1 MRIGAI
7 FFVTVFTIKLQ
18 FVLTDFYSSIFT
30 LTKLSENE
38 SALVTALQRFITV
51 QETEGQSVDGFLKE
65 FLLTTEKIVKNAKPI
80 HSPID
85 AFHLLKRWVD
95 DWQKCFDIALCSE
108 CTIDEPEIE
117 FNLSRSIIENLLG
130 GWPQQSDLDATVDAI
145 FRLWDV
151 YEFDLRDFLR
161 GKIFK
166 YQTEPLTPLEVIY
179 IANKA
184 EDAKNSYN
192 SIKFLEAL
200 LYEIEDGALPDSHVG
215 TTQLVRMIAS
225 AYNRNNMPW
234 KSVELLKERTKKE
247 PENKRLQND
256 LKYFESRAKSIV
268 ENVTVLEKPNTNIIM
283 LMPSTRIF
291 YEEDMIRKYK
301 ALCRKNLK
309 SQKALSKLFCFYK
322 TTAIPIFLVKAELAN
337 IKPYIYLFH
346 DVISENEID
355 FLRNTS
361 SEMLTRSTVLQD
373 TQKGT
378 MAEAENRISRTA
390 WLSDIQYP
398 KLEKITSRVKLITGL
413 ETEYKE
419 RFSNTEMYQVLNY
432 GVGGMYRPH
441 LDAMYEAAGKSSG
454 ADTIESGD
462 RIATVMFYLSD
473 VMYGGAT
480 VFPKVNARVQV
491 KKGSAAFWYN
501 MHHNGDVDTRM
512 WHAGCPVLVGS
523 KWVSNKW
530 IRENGQLFK
539 KPCELIQHFHNVVN
553 TQL

>member
-1 MRIGAI
+1 MRIDAI
-7 FFVTVFTIKLQ
+7 FFVTVFSLKFR
-18 FVLTDFYSSIFT
+18 FVLMDFYSSIFT

-38 SALVTALQRFITV
+38 SKLVTALQRFIAA
-51 QETEGQSVDGFLKE
+51 QEVEGQSIDGFVKE
-65 FLLTTEKIVKNAKPI
+65 FLKTTEKIVEDAKPI

-117 FNLSRSIIENLLG
+117 FNSSRSIIESRLG
-130 GWPQQSDLDATVDAI
+130 GWPQRSDLDATVEAI

-151 YEFDLRDFLR
+151 YEFDLRDFLH

-166 YQTEPLTPLEVIY
+166 YQTEPLTPLEAIY

-200 LYEIEDGALPDSHVG
+200 LHAIEDGTLPNSPVD
-215 TTQLVRMIAS
+215 TTKLSRMIAS

-234 KSVELLKERTKKE
+234 KSVELLKERAKEE

-256 LKYFESRAKSIV
+256 FKYFESRANSIL

-291 YEEDMIRKYK
+291 YEEEMIRKYK

-322 TTAIPIFLVKAELAN
+322 TTDIPIFFVKAELAN
-337 IKPYIYLFH
+337 KKPNIYLFH
-346 DVISENEID
+346 DVISDNEVA

-373 TQKGT
+373 LSKGT
-378 MAEAENRISRTA
+378 MDVAENRISRTA

-398 KLEKITSRVKLITGL
+398 KLKKITSRVKMITGL

-419 RFSNTEMYQVLNY
+419 RFSNSEQYQVLNY

-441 LDAMYEAAGKSSG
+441 LDALYEAASKSSG
-454 ADTIESGD
+454 PDTTESGD

-480 VFPKVNARVQV
+480 VFPKVNARVSV

-501 MHHNGDVDTRM
+501 TYLDGEVDTRM

-539 KPCELIQHFHNVVN
+539 KPCGLKQHLQD
-553 TQL
+553 TKL

>member
-1 MRIGAI
+1 MRIDAI
-7 FFVTVFTIKLQ
+7 FFVTVFSLKFR
-18 FVLTDFYSSIFT
+18 FVLMDFYSSIFT

-38 SALVTALQRFITV
+38 SKLISALQRFIAE
-51 QETEGQSVDGFLKE
+51 QEVEGQSIDGFLKE
-65 FLLTTEKIVKNAKPI
+65 FLKTTEKIAEDAKPI

-117 FNLSRSIIENLLG
+117 FNSSRSIIESRLG
-130 GWPQQSDLDATVDAI
+130 GWPQRSDLDATVEAI

-151 YEFDLRDFLR
+151 YEFDLRDFLH

-184 EDAKNSYN
+184 EDAQNSYN
-192 SIKFLEAL
+192 SITFLEAL
-200 LYEIEDGALPDSHVG
+200 LHEIEDGTLPNSPVDKTKLS
-215 TTQLVRMIAS
+215 RMIAS

-234 KSVELLKERTKKE
+234 KSVELLKERAKEE

-256 LKYFESRAKSIV
+256 FKYFESRANSILD
-268 ENVTVLEKPNTNIIM
+268 NVTVLEKPNTNIIM
-283 LMPSTRIF
+283 IIPTTRIF

-301 ALCRKNLK
+301 TLCRRIMK
-309 SQKALSKLFCFYK
+309 SHRHLSRLFCFYK
-322 TTAIPIFLVKAELAN
+322 TTDIPIFRVKAELAN
-337 IKPYIYLFH
+337 IKPNIYLFH
-346 DVISENEID
+346 DVISDNEVD
-355 FLRNTS
+355 YLRNTS
-361 SEMLTRSTVLQD
+361 SEKMTRSTILED
-373 TQKGT
+373 LSKGT
-378 MAEAENRISRTA
+378 MKVAENRISMTA

-398 KLEKITSRVKLITGL
+398 ILKRITSRVKMITGL

-419 RFSNTEMYQVLNY
+419 RFSNTEQYQVVNY

-441 LDAMYEAAGKSSG
+441 LDALFEAASKSSG
-454 ADTIESGD
+454 PDTNESGE

-480 VFPKVNARVQV
+480 VFPNVKARVSV

-501 MHHNGDVDTRM
+501 THLDGEVDTRM
-512 WHAGCPVLVGS
+512 CHAGCPVLVGS

-539 KPCELIQHFHNVVN
+539 KPCGLKHHLQD
-553 TQL
+553 TKL

>member
-1 MRIGAI
+1 MRIDAI
-7 FFVTVFTIKLQ
+7 LFVIVFTIKLQ

-38 SALVTALQRFITV
+38 SRLVTALRRFIAA
-51 QETEGQSVDGFLKE
+51 QETEGQSVDGFLIE
-65 FLLTTEKIVKNAKPI
+65 FLKTTEKTVEDAKPI

-95 DWQKCFDIALCSE
+95 DWEKCFDIALCSE
-108 CTIDEPEIE
+108 CEIDEPEIE
-117 FNLSRSIIENLLG
+117 FNTSRSMVESRLG

-166 YQTEPLTPLEVIY
+166 YQTEPLTPLEVIS

-200 LYEIEDGALPDSHVG
+200 LHDIEDGALPDSPVG
-215 TTQLVRMIAS
+215 TTQLARMIAS

-234 KSVELLKERTKKE
+234 KSVDLLKERAKEE

-256 LKYFESRAKSIV
+256 FKYFESRANSIV
-268 ENVTVLEKPNTNIIM
+268 ENVTVLEKPNTNIIL
-283 LMPSTRIF
+283 LMAFTRIF
-291 YEEDMIRKYK
+291 YEEEMIRKYK

-337 IKPYIYLFH
+337 IKPNIYLFH
-346 DVISENEID
+346 DVISDNEIT
-355 FLRNTS
+355 FLQNTS

-373 TQKGT
+373 NHKGT
-378 MAEAENRISRTA
+378 MTEAENRISRT
-390 WLSDIQYP
+390 
-398 KLEKITSRVKLITGL
+398 
-413 ETEYKE
+413 
-419 RFSNTEMYQVLNY
+419 
-432 GVGGMYRPH
+432 
-441 LDAMYEAAGKSSG
+441 
-454 ADTIESGD
+454 
-462 RIATVMFYLSD
+462 
-473 VMYGGAT
+473 
-480 VFPKVNARVQV
+480 
-491 KKGSAAFWYN
+491 
-501 MHHNGDVDTRM
+501 
-512 WHAGCPVLVGS
+512 
-523 KWVSNKW
+523 
-530 IRENGQLFK
+530 
-539 KPCELIQHFHNVVN
+539 
-553 TQL
+553 

>member
-1 MRIGAI
+1 MRIDAI
-7 FFVTVFTIKLQ
+7 FFVTVFSLKFR
-18 FVLTDFYSSIFT
+18 FVLMDFYSSIFT

-38 SALVTALQRFITV
+38 SKLISALQRFIAE
-51 QETEGQSVDGFLKE
+51 QEVEGQSIDGFLKE
-65 FLLTTEKIVKNAKPI
+65 FLKTTEKIAEDAKPI

-117 FNLSRSIIENLLG
+117 FNSSRSIIESRLG
-130 GWPQQSDLDATVDAI
+130 GWPQRSDLDATVEAI

-151 YEFDLRDFLR
+151 YEFDLRDFLH

-166 YQTEPLTPLEVIY
+166 
-179 IANKA
+179 
-184 EDAKNSYN
+184 
-192 SIKFLEAL
+192 
-200 LYEIEDGALPDSHVG
+200 
-215 TTQLVRMIAS
+215 
-225 AYNRNNMPW
+225 NNMPW
-234 KSVELLKERTKKE
+234 KSVELLKERAKEE

-256 LKYFESRAKSIV
+256 FKYFESRANSILD
-268 ENVTVLEKPNTNIIM
+268 NVTVLEKPNTNIIM
-283 LMPSTRIF
+283 IIPTTRIF

-301 ALCRKNLK
+301 TLCRRIMK
-309 SQKALSKLFCFYK
+309 SHRHLSRLFCFYK
-322 TTAIPIFLVKAELAN
+322 TTDIPIFRVKAELAN
-337 IKPYIYLFH
+337 IKPNIYLFH
-346 DVISENEID
+346 DVISDNEVD
-355 FLRNTS
+355 YLRNTS
-361 SEMLTRSTVLQD
+361 SEKMTRSTILED
-373 TQKGT
+373 LSKGT
-378 MAEAENRISRTA
+378 MKVAENRISMTA

-398 KLEKITSRVKLITGL
+398 ILKRITSRVKMITGL

-419 RFSNTEMYQVLNY
+419 RFSNTEQYQVVNY

-441 LDAMYEAAGKSSG
+441 LDALFEAASKSSG
-454 ADTIESGD
+454 PDTNESGE

-480 VFPKVNARVQV
+480 VFPNVKARVSV

-501 MHHNGDVDTRM
+501 THLDGEVDTRM
-512 WHAGCPVLVGS
+512 CHAGCPVLVGS

-539 KPCELIQHFHNVVN
+539 KPCGLKHHLQD
-553 TQL
+553 TKL

>member
-1 MRIGAI
+1 M
-7 FFVTVFTIKLQ
+7 
-18 FVLTDFYSSIFT
+18 DFYSSIFT

-38 SALVTALQRFITV
+38 SKLVTALQRFIAA
-51 QETEGQSVDGFLKE
+51 QEVEGQSIDGFVKE
-65 FLLTTEKIVKNAKPI
+65 FLKTTEKIVEDAKPI

-117 FNLSRSIIENLLG
+117 FNSSRSIIESRLG
-130 GWPQQSDLDATVDAI
+130 GWPQRSDLDATVEAI

-151 YEFDLRDFLR
+151 YEFDLRDFLH

-166 YQTEPLTPLEVIY
+166 YQTEPLTPLEAIY

-200 LYEIEDGALPDSHVG
+200 LHEIEDGTLPNSPVD
-215 TTQLVRMIAS
+215 TTKLSRMIAS

-234 KSVELLKERTKKE
+234 KSVELLKERAKEE

-256 LKYFESRAKSIV
+256 FKKTKYKYYYADAIH
-268 ENVTVLEKPNTNIIM
+268 
-283 LMPSTRIF
+283 
-291 YEEDMIRKYK
+291 EDLLRGGNDKKYK

-322 TTAIPIFLVKAELAN
+322 TTDIPIFFVKAELAN
-337 IKPYIYLFH
+337 IKPNIYLFH
-346 DVISENEID
+346 DVISDNEVA
-355 FLRNTS
+355 FLRNSS

-373 TQKGT
+373 LSKGT
-378 MAEAENRISRTA
+378 MDVAENRISRTA

-398 KLEKITSRVKLITGL
+398 KLKKITSRVKMITGL

-419 RFSNTEMYQVLNY
+419 RFSNSEQYQVLNY

-441 LDAMYEAAGKSSG
+441 LDALYEAASKSSG
-454 ADTIESGD
+454 PDTTESGD
-462 RIATVMFYLSD
+462 RIATVMFY
-473 VMYGGAT
+473 
-480 VFPKVNARVQV
+480 
-491 KKGSAAFWYN
+491 GSAAFWYN
-501 MHHNGDVDTRM
+501 TYLDGEVDTRM

-539 KPCELIQHFHNVVN
+539 KPCGLKQHLQD
-553 TQL
+553 TKL